1 MEDVV
6 ELLKTYPN
14 AFAFNPLMIR
24 FRFNFFTI
32 FLWYEHCY
40 IKKKITIR

>member
-14 AFAFNPLMIR
+14 AFAFNPVDDPL
-24 FRFNFFTI
+24 
-32 FLWYEHCY
+32 
-40 IKKKITIR
+40 